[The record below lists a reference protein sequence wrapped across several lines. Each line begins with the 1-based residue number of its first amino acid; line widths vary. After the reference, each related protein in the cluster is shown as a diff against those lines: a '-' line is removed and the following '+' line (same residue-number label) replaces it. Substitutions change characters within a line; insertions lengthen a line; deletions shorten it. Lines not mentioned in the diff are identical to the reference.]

1 MNSGEA
7 VILAGGL
14 GTRLRKV
21 VSNRPKVM
29 APVGNRPFLE
39 YLLIFLKARRFH
51 HVVLSVGYRH
61 EMISRYFRS
70 EYRGLSLEYAVEKE
84 PLGTGG
90 GILNAMKH
98 CRGEDVFIMNGDT
111 LFLIDTGKLEE
122 FHFRNRSLLTICCKR
137 KADTSRY
144 GIVQIENERITGF
157 SEKGRQKAGLINGGI
172 YLVNRSWLTGLDLPG
187 RFSFERDFL
196 EPMSRQ
202 QPLYGF
208 VSDAYFLDM
217 GIPEDYRRAEKELP
231 GLWDSWE

>member
-1 MNSGEA
+1 MKSGEA
-7 VILAGGL
+7 VILAGGM
-14 GTRLRKV
+14 GTRLREV
-21 VSNRPKVM
+21 VSDRPKVM

-39 YLLIFLKARRFH
+39 YLLMFLRNRNFH

-90 GILNAMKH
+90 GILNALNH
-98 CRGEDVFIMNGDT
+98 CSGEDVLIVNGDT
-111 LFLIDTGKLEE
+111 LFLIDNVELEE
-122 FHFRNRSLLTICCKR
+122 FHFRTSSLLTVCCKR
-137 KADTSRY
+137 NTDTSRY
-144 GIVQIENERITGF
+144 GTVQVENGRITGF
-157 SEKGRQKAGLINGGI
+157 SEKGSQEAGLINGGI
-172 YLVNRSWLTGLDLPG
+172 YLVSRNWLTGLNLPV

-196 EPMSRQ
+196 GPMCRQ

-217 GIPEDYRRAEKELP
+217 GIPEDYRRAERELP
-231 GLWDSWE
+231 GLWNSWE